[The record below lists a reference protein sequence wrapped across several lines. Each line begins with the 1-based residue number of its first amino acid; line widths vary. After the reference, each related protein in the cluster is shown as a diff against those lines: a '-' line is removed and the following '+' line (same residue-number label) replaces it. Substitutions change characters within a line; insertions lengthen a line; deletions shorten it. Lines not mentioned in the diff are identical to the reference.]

1 MLDLGEA
8 RRFFANPGDR
18 LARGLEHEVAVI
30 REEGLVIKDYDTRQ
44 FNDEGYPLNK
54 PTDCLFDY
62 LTDHLLAN
70 HLFGDD
76 IRLRGLYEDDGC
88 LHLVITQP
96 FIHGH
101 HMDWEELVSRLENQG
116 LEHAEPGSAKARFW
130 IDGGP
135 AGKILLTDV
144 HEDNVIVASS
154 GIAYPID
161 VHFSFRSRQ
170 ARLAALEALG
180 IW

>member
-1 MLDLGEA
+1 M
-8 RRFFANPGDR
+8 
-18 LARGLEHEVAVI
+18 
-30 REEGLVIKDYDTRQ
+30 IKDYDSRL

-76 IRLRGLYEDDGC
+76 IRLRGVFEFEGGVHVL
-88 LHLVITQP
+88 ITQP
-96 FIHGH
+96 FVHGH

-135 AGKILLTDV
+135 AGKILVTDV

-161 VHFSFRSRQ
+161 VHFSFGSRQ
-170 ARLAALEALG
+170 ERLAALEAMG